1 MLQINNVTIYHRRDL
16 RELINGASFVLNDGD
31 RAVMIGEEGNG
42 KSSLM
47 KWIYDP
53 GLVDE
58 YLEVSGECNRGDLVM
73 AYLPQ
78 EMDEDTRELSVREYM
93 SRNERFL
100 EAVPSV
106 ISRIASEVMIDSDIF
121 ESERKM
127 GTLSGGERVK
137 VQMASIILKEPDVYL
152 LDEPSNDIDID
163 TIRWMEDFIGNC
175 DRIVLFISHDEAL
188 IEKCAN
194 RIILIEQL
202 RRKTVSRFSVSGQS
216 FSEFMKSRSE
226 GFRKQ
231 EQMAVNERMRAK
243 EAEERFRKI
252 QQKVEHDQRYI
263 SRQDPHGG
271 RLLKKKMAS
280 VKALQKRKEREAA
293 DMTEFP

>member
-16 RELINGASFVLNDGD
+16 RELIDGASFVLNDGD

-78 EMDEDTRELSVREYM
+78 EMDEDTRELSIKEYM
-93 SRNERFL
+93 SLNERFL

-127 GTLSGGERVK
+127 GTLSGGERIK
-137 VQMASIILKEPDVYL
+137 VQMASIILKDP
-152 LDEPSNDIDID
+152 
-163 TIRWMEDFIGNC
+163 
-175 DRIVLFISHDEAL
+175 VLFI
-188 IEKCAN
+188 
-194 RIILIEQL
+194 
-202 RRKTVSRFSVSGQS
+202 
-216 FSEFMKSRSE
+216 
-226 GFRKQ
+226 
-231 EQMAVNERMRAK
+231 
-243 EAEERFRKI
+243 
-252 QQKVEHDQRYI
+252 
-263 SRQDPHGG
+263 
-271 RLLKKKMAS
+271 
-280 VKALQKRKEREAA
+280 
-293 DMTEFP
+293 